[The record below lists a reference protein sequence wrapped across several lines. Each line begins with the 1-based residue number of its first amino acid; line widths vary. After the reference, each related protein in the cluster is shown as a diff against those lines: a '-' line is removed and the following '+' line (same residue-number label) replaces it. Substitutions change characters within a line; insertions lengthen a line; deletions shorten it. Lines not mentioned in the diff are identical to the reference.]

1 MQVYL
6 HTVDSVGLVNGLL
19 PNYAD
24 RLIGRDY
31 HLTKN
36 KKYKKMK
43 KNKKNIIK
51 KKSIIIGMF
60 SGFDSHI
67 DSVQLL

>member
-36 KKYKKMK
+36 E